1 MRCHRNQFYI
11 HCYQFDMALSEKWLY
26 AANMVATKIN
36 RWFNKPGV
44 HVCSSINSILI
55 VKLDEIGDMAV
66 SVHVFAFLRKQYPN
80 AKITLFCKPFVKSLV
95 HNDSNI
101 DFIITEISE
110 ATGKFDIW
118 VELRGNWKTL
128 FKSLLNCKK
137 FRVDRGSVRFSQRGN
152 QPHEILT
159 NYRVIENLLFEGQKC
174 DSISEILEHPF
185 CRPTLYPSKEEKEL
199 AILRIEE
206 FGLKRFAVIH
216 PSARRILRQWPAE
229 RFAEIAKFL
238 YSEYQITPLI
248 IGTNDEVDCLNQ
260 IKNLCNECEI
270 WVSNDSL
277 LTLYAVMQQSELFI
291 GNESGPLQL
300 ADLANIPC
308 IGLFGPGVKDVF
320 YPQNHQAT
328 VIHHVLECNP
338 CDQLHCINANKP
350 CIEMIEVQ
358 TVKLELKKLLF
369 AK

>member
-1 MRCHRNQFYI
+1 
-11 HCYQFDMALSEKWLY
+11 MALSEKWLY
-26 AANMVATKIN
+26 AANMIATKFN
-36 RWFNKPGV
+36 RWLNKPSIQA
-44 HVCSSINSILI
+44 CSKIDTILI

-66 SVHVFAFLRKQYPN
+66 SVHVFAFLKKQYPN
-80 AKITLFCKPFVKSLV
+80 AKITLLCKPFVKSLV
-95 HNDSNI
+95 QNDPNI
-101 DFIITEISE
+101 DFIVTELAE
-110 ATGKFDIW
+110 VTGKFDVW

-128 FKSLLNCKK
+128 FMSLLHCRK
-137 FRVDRGSVRFSQRGN
+137 FRVDRGSIRFSQRGN

-174 DSISEILEHPF
+174 IGINEILEHPI
-185 CRPTLYPSKEEKEL
+185 CRPTLYPSREEIEL
-199 AILRIEE
+199 ANQRIAE
-206 FGLKRFAVIH
+206 FELTRFAVIH

-248 IGTNDEVDCLNQ
+248 IGTNDEVDCLNK
-260 IKNLCNECEI
+260 IKSICNECEV

-277 LTLYAVMQQSELFI
+277 LTLFSVMQQCLVFI

-320 YPQNHQAT
+320 YPQNNKAT

-338 CDQLHCINANKP
+338 CDQIHCTASKP
-350 CIEMIEVQ
+350 CIEMIEVE
-358 TVKLELKKLLF
+358 TVKMELKKLLF

>member
-1 MRCHRNQFYI
+1 
-11 HCYQFDMALSEKWLY
+11 MALSEKWLY

-36 RWFNKPGV
+36 RWFNKPSV
-44 HVCSSINSILI
+44 QDCANIDSIFI

-80 AKITLFCKPFVKSLV
+80 AKITLLCKPFVKSLI
-95 HNDSNI
+95 HNDPNI
-101 DFIITEISE
+101 DFVITDISE
-110 ATGKFDIW
+110 AKGKFDIW

-128 FKSLLNCKK
+128 LKSLFNCKK
-137 FRVDRGSVRFSQRGN
+137 FRADRGSIRFSQRGN

-174 DSISEILEHPF
+174 DSINEILEHPF
-185 CRPTLYPSKEEKEL
+185 CRPTLYPSREEKEL
-199 AILRIEE
+199 ANQRIAE
-206 FGLKRFAVIH
+206 FGLTRFAVIH

-238 YSEYQITPLI
+238 KSEYQITPLI
-248 IGTNDEVDCLNQ
+248 IGTESEKTVLNS
-260 IKNLCNECEI
+260 IKESCSECKVWI
-270 WVSNDSL
+270 SNDSL
-277 LTLYAVMQQSELFI
+277 LTLFAVMQQSAVFI

-320 YPQNHQAT
+320 YPQNKQAT

-338 CDQLHCINANKP
+338 CDQIHCTHVNKP

>member
-1 MRCHRNQFYI
+1 
-11 HCYQFDMALSEKWLY
+11 MALSEKWLY
-26 AANMVATKIN
+26 AANMVATKIS
-36 RWFNKPGV
+36 RWLNKPSI
-44 HVCSSINSILI
+44 HTCSKIGNILI

-66 SVHVFAFLRKQYPN
+66 SVHVFAFLKKQYPA
-80 AKITLFCKPFVKSLV
+80 AKITLLCKPFVKTLV
-95 HNDSNI
+95 QNDPNI
-101 DFIITEISE
+101 DMILTEISE
-110 ATGKFDIW
+110 VKGKFDIW

-128 FKSLLNCKK
+128 LKSLLQCSK
-137 FRVDRGSVRFSQRGN
+137 FRADRGSIRFSQRGN

-174 DSISEILEHPF
+174 NGINEIIEHPF
-185 CRPTLYPSKEEKEL
+185 CRPTLYPSEEEIEL
-199 AILRIEE
+199 AKQRITE
-206 FGLKRFAVIH
+206 FGLMRFAVIH
-216 PSARRILRQWPAE
+216 PSARRILRQWPPE

-248 IGTNDEVDCLNQ
+248 IGTNDEVDCLNK
-260 IKNLCNECEI
+260 IKSICHECEV

-277 LTLYAVMQQSELFI
+277 LTLFSLMQQSLVFI

-320 YPQNHQAT
+320 YPQNKRAI
-328 VIHHVLECNP
+328 VLHHLLECNP
-338 CDQLHCINANKP
+338 CNQIHCTNESKP

-358 TVKLELKKLLF
+358 TVKLELKQMLF